1 MRFEKELVAR
11 SGEKCE
17 LSGETGKLSAYLVAP
32 KQGNNPDEF
41 IYINETY
48 KNQLEGTEEIDA
60 NKWRF
65 LNDAMWSEV
74 DAVKVVAYRMLHQLK
89 AEGWPADLLDMI
101 YLDDETLEWAKS
113 GIVDE
118 NAPKHVDSNG
128 VELQN
133 GDSVVLIKELNVK
146 GATFSAKRGT
156 AVRNIRLVHDNHEQ
170 IEGKINGQSIIILT
184 QYVKK

>member
-1 MRFEKELVAR
+1 MSFDKELKER
-11 SGEKCE
+11 SNNQCE
-17 LSGETGKLSAYLVAP
+17 ICNASSALTPYLVSP
-32 KQGNNPDEF
+32 KQGSNPGEF
-41 IYINETY
+41 AYICSVCSD
-48 KNQLEGTEEIDA
+48 QLSGKAEVDA
-60 NKWRF
+60 NHWRC
-65 LNDAMWSEV
+65 LNDAMWSEA
-74 DAVKVVAYRMLHQLK
+74 DAVKVIAYRMLHQLK
-89 AEGWPADLLDMI
+89 NEGWPNDLLEMI
-101 YLDDETLEWAKS
+101 YLDDEVLAWAKD
-113 GIVDE
+113 GMVDE

-128 VELQN
+128 VQLQN